1 MTDEREEFKGV
12 DSKSHLT
19 KFQTGGRYDIVEERS
34 EVNSPEEQRM
44 LVYNRIWGE
53 IVHPVFDLINDFH
66 FRGKVGKDRGAR
78 KETVDMVKSMYEI
91 PRGFDSGFPLIN
103 ALEQQKEPQPKRR
116 WGRSKDIQ

>member
-1 MTDEREEFKGV
+1 MADEREEFKGV

-19 KFQTGGRYDIVEERS
+19 KFQTGGRWDIVEERS

-53 IVHPVFDLINDFH
+53 IVHPVFNLINDFH

-78 KETVDMVKSMYEI
+78 KETVDMVKSMFE
-91 PRGFDSGFPLIN
+91 PERGFSTGFPLVAQAIMDE
-103 ALEQQKEPQPKRR
+103 ADEGRR
-116 WGRSKDIQ
+116 RRKLKIM